1 MGAYT
6 QRCFFLPRPIGLR
19 CLRSCKIRLGAMR
32 QIDDFAHALIVRVPE
47 FVHASYSY
55 SFCPRLFANVVVKS
69 LCAALYVYLKQYTI
83 RHESYRVL
91 EQAAGCVFSLKFT
104 VTV

>member
-1 MGAYT
+1 
-6 QRCFFLPRPIGLR
+6 
-19 CLRSCKIRLGAMR
+19 MR

-47 FVHASYSY
+47 FVHAGYSY

-91 EQAAGCVFSLKFT
+91 EQAGCVCVFSKVHGNGLTK
-104 VTV
+104 VNDSACVAGSI